1 MKDFEVLGLMER
13 EHDGAIY
20 EIGHNVPGKI

>member
-1 MKDFEVLGLMER
+1 MKDFEVLGLMEG

-20 EIGHNVPGKI
+20 EIGHNVLGEI